1 MNLKDLLAQGIYRG
15 LALQTVTCPADLAS
29 IFRYNGRTTWVD
41 RIGCKVDKWTMMDF
55 RHDFKLTLLIATEC
69 QINQSLINQI
79 RLLLRSSY
87 QDAGITFQTVLCFA
101 RLDRF

>member
-1 MNLKDLLAQGIYRG
+1 
-15 LALQTVTCPADLAS
+15 
-29 IFRYNGRTTWVD
+29 
-41 RIGCKVDKWTMMDF
+41 MDF